1 MSASLDTLQ
10 GTAGFKTEV
19 MRDLTDTD
27 RQILVGVLCVSV
39 DHHVVKI
46 ILRTK
51 REDWDICTL

>member
-27 RQILVGVLCVSV
+27 RQILVARVTPYGRSW
-39 DHHVVKI
+39 KI